1 MQIEIIN
8 CRDNR
13 LIDYI
18 VRAIEFYGE
27 QLISKRILNNI
38 HIEVNFD
45 DNLEDLG
52 GASIE
57 SYNTNK
63 KPRSFLIE
71 INKKLGGKSIL
82 STLAHEMVHI
92 KQFVYCETNEDLSK
106 WKDVHIDSDV
116 IDYYDLPWE
125 IEAYG
130 KEQGLFYK
138 FVVKEKLW
146 DVFEDICVPNT
157 PPEEEPVGWKEVD
170 K

>member
-1 MQIEIIN
+1 MQVDVIN
-8 CRDNR
+8 CRDDR

-27 QLISKRILNNI
+27 QLISKRILNNVC
-38 HIEVNFD
+38 IEVRFD
-45 DNLEDLG
+45 ELDDLG

-57 SYNTNK
+57 GYNTAK
-63 KPRSFLIE
+63 KPREFLIE
-71 INKKLGGKSIL
+71 INRKLGGKSIL
-82 STLAHEMVHI
+82 STLAHEMIHI
-92 KQFVYCETNEDLSK
+92 KQFVYCETNECLSK
-106 WKDVHIDSDV
+106 WKDDHIDSDS

-130 KEQGLFYK
+130 REQGLFSK

-146 DVFEDICVPNT
+146 DVFEDISVPNT
-157 PPEEEPVGWKEVD
+157 PPEEEPVGWKIKD